1 MKNTSRIAGIV
12 TFIVTTFGEFLA
24 VYFWLFFF
32 NRDQIV
38 WAIVVLLTGFVIER
52 GAVVVHFR
60 IPAQVTD
67 KNGKK
72 SSLILILLFVTTS
85 EILTWI
91 MMLQLSQH
99 LSYVYGAVIFAVFI
113 HLIHSYESKVI
124 LVGEMKTS
132 LLNPGTIILSLVET
146 IGAVGLVYCTAH
158 QKPMLGAGVLLG
170 SLLIEHT
177 LQVVGLTAETKGHAA
192 AK

>member
-1 MKNTSRIAGIV
+1 MKNKSRIAGIV
-12 TFIVTTFGEFLA
+12 TFIVTTFGEFIA

-32 NRDQIV
+32 NRDQVV
-38 WAIVVLLTGFVIER
+38 WAIAVLMAGFIIER
-52 GAVVVHFR
+52 GAVVIHFR
-60 IPAQVTD
+60 IPAQVTS

-72 SSLILILLFVTTS
+72 SSLLLVLLFVTVS

-91 MMLQLSQH
+91 IMLQLSVH
-99 LSYVYGAVIFAVFI
+99 LSYVYGAIIFAVLI

-124 LVGEMKTS
+124 LVGEMRTS
-132 LLNPGTIILSLVET
+132 LLNPGTMTLSLVET
-146 IGAVGLVYCTAH
+146 AGAVGLVYFTAH
-158 QKPMLGAGVLLG
+158 QKPMLGTGVLLG

-177 LQVVGLTAETKGHAA
+177 LQVVGLTAETKGHNP